1 MGTNHTTTTPKA
13 CPKSSSITIPAPER
27 FGDGIG
33 RELTAVLDSAE
44 RSAHLLLGL
53 AELLDEK
60 GDTPLARIARV
71 CHLEACRSADYLGE
85 ILGVEVNV

>member
-1 MGTNHTTTTPKA
+1 MTTTNSTTTPKA
-13 CPKSSSITIPAPER
+13 CPESNLITIPDPKR
-27 FGDGIG
+27 FDDGIG

-53 AELLDEK
+53 AELLDAK

-85 ILGVEVNV
+85 ILGVEVNA